1 MGINLGGNNNNASGG
16 LTLGGSQPQQQGGL
30 NLGGSGGLDLSRGA
44 TPQAPVAQSTGGL
57 QLSKGQKL
65 DITKGNPGLDAL
77 RVGLGWDVG
86 SGTAFDLDTEIFLL
100 GADGRVVSP
109 NHVIF
114 YNNLVSPDGAVK
126 HNGDNRTGEGAGDD
140 ETVDVTLSRISPDVQ
155 KLVFVVTIDQAMAR
169 RQNFGQVSNAYIR
182 IVNQAN
188 GQELCR
194 FDLTE
199 DHSAS
204 ISIVAGEVYRHNSEW
219 KFGAVEQG
227 STNDLAGLCVQYG
240 AM

>member
-1 MGINLGGNNNNASGG
+1 MGINLGGNNNSGG
-16 LTLGGSQPQQQGGL
+16 LNLGGSQPQQGGL
-30 NLGGSGGLDLSRGA
+30 NLGGGLDLGRGTA
-44 TPQAPVAQSTGGL
+44 PQAPVAQATGGL
-57 QLSKGQKL
+57 QLAKGQKL
-65 DITKGNPGLDAL
+65 DLTKGNPGLDVL

-86 SGTAFDLDTEIFLL
+86 NGTAFDLDTEVFLL
-100 GADGRVVSP
+100 GAGDKVVSSS
-109 NHVIF
+109 HVIF

-126 HNGDNRTGEGAGDD
+126 HNGDNRTGEGVGDD

-155 KLVFVVTIDQAMAR
+155 KMVFVVTIDQALAR

-182 IVNQAN
+182 VMNQATN
-188 GQELCR
+188 QELCR

-204 ISIVAGEVYRHNSEW
+204 ISIKVAEVYRHGGEW
-219 KFGAVEQG
+219 KFGAIEQG
-227 STNDLAGLCVQYG
+227 STNDLAGLCVEYG